1 MTKTSRF
8 VMARLGVQTISTGGP
23 DLAIIKVGGH
33 TMDHLVSMYVAD
45 RLLKDELAP
54 SSVPVIRS
62 TLRRWTAFVE
72 KPPRDWTRDD
82 VLRWL
87 GNPDLRPNTR
97 KSMLTK
103 LRPFCHWLMD
113 RGYLRADPTRSVRAR
128 APEQGNPRDL
138 EPAAVGK
145 LIGVLPDQR
154 ATLIVVLMLQT
165 ALRCSDVARIDVRD
179 IDVRRKNLHA
189 RAKGGRGGYTHW
201 VPIPVEAWEL
211 LQRWLAD
218 TGWRSGPLIRSYQ
231 PPHAGMQG
239 GSISKLVG
247 GWMEDAGLKEFPY
260 DGVSAH
266 ALRHTC
272 GQHMLD
278 NGAQPRDVQWMMG
291 HKNLRTT
298 EDNYMRREPP
308 GLRAAAEG
316 REYLAV

>member
-1 MTKTSRF
+1 
-8 VMARLGVQTISTGGP
+8 
-23 DLAIIKVGGH
+23 
-33 TMDHLVSMYVAD
+33 MDHLVVMYVSD
-45 RLLKDELAP
+45 RLLRDELAP

-62 TLRRWTAFVE
+62 TLRRWTEFVK
-72 KPPRDWTRDD
+72 KPPREWCRDD

-113 RGYLRADPTRSVRAR
+113 RGYLRSDPTRNVRAK

-138 EPAAVGK
+138 EPAAMEK
-145 LIGVLPDQR
+145 LFGALPDQR
-154 ATLIVVLMLQT
+154 AELIVVLMVQM
-165 ALRCSDVARIDVRD
+165 ALRCSDVARIDIRD
-179 IDVRRKNLHA
+179 IDRVRKNLHV

-201 VPIPVEAWEL
+201 VPIPEEAWTL
-211 LQRWLAD
+211 IQGWLS
-218 TGWRSGPLIRSYQ
+218 THGWRSGPLIRSFQ
-231 PPHAGMQG
+231 PPFAGIQG
-239 GSISKLVG
+239 MWISKLVR
-247 GWMEDAGLKEFPY
+247 GWMADAGLKQFPL

-278 NGAQPRDVQWMMG
+278 LGAQPREVQWMMG

-298 EDNYMRREPP
+298 EDNYLRREPS
-308 GLRAAAEG
+308 GLREAAEG
-316 REYLAV
+316 RVYLARTL